1 MQSGYRYERVAPIG
15 RNFHPEFRPEL
26 TPKQMLELGVFCG
39 KYMTDARKEFPT
51 SCFTRAKLSPHSRD
65 RCLNYFGVDA
75 SQPLSVW
82 RKKGW
87 IHPDDPRGWF
97 QWYCRYYMGRRMP
110 EEDARQIRRWNA
122 MRRHVAQI
130 KRHCE
135 HGDQTCRKRQRQ
147 ALLHWAY
154 DSRKISRTIR
164 TPIPPAI
171 ASMSR
176 LGQRQTFGHA
186 RAMSAFNPKADIRKS
201 E

>member
-1 MQSGYRYERVAPIG
+1 MKGRRRQAISVNDRMQSGYRYERVAPIG

-51 SCFTRAKLSPHSRD
+51 SWFTRAKLSPHSRD
-65 RCLNYFGVDA
+65 CSLNYFGVDA

-97 QWYCRYYMGRRMP
+97 QWYCRYYMGRRML

-154 DSRKISRTIR
+154 DSRKI
-164 TPIPPAI
+164 
-171 ASMSR
+171 
-176 LGQRQTFGHA
+176 
-186 RAMSAFNPKADIRKS
+186 
-201 E
+201 